1 MIQTLK
7 GRIGSRAES
16 LLLLSVTAC
25 VLEGVLRKWIFRDSA
40 GPIKYVCYFAK
51 DFVFAAILL
60 CVARAVAYRRLKTIL
75 LIGLPLILIGALLS
89 SVQGLNFVGGLLSL
103 RALIALPV
111 IAYFAIPRLAG
122 IKIDNVAFLIGG
134 LTILNAVLGI
144 KQYSSPV
151 DSAINYYATD
161 SGIGAVAFEEN
172 VRAAGTFSYITGYSN
187 FATVGAWAGVSLLCL
202 ARGRLRYIVCG
213 WAFYV
218 ASLICALVSISRGT
232 VLIVLTMLAMFAVSG
247 KDALGNLFK
256 GLAAAAVLLAAG
268 YALNLNPLFVRL
280 SDTVMERHEMA
291 DDSVEGRTIAP
302 FFEAGL
308 ATQLS
313 PLGSGFGTEQVAGV
327 YAETG
332 VMSFARFES
341 QFARLVVETGLTGL
355 IGFLITAVGTI
366 YILFRARRS
375 LSDEGSRRILV
386 LSAFLVASF
395 FFTNIA
401 FNHFA
406 SYFAWM
412 IVAVTLASVS
422 QPQRSSSHM
431 APVNPSR
438 MAALPG
444 ARA

>member
-1 MIQTLK
+1 MIQSFK
-7 GRIGSRAES
+7 GRITSRAEQ
-16 LLLLSVTAC
+16 LLLLSVAAC

-40 GPIKYVCYFAK
+40 GPIKYACYFAK
-51 DFVFAAILL
+51 DFIFAAILF
-60 CVARAVAYRRLKTIL
+60 CRPHVALNKSLRTVL
-75 LIGLPLILIGALLS
+75 LLGLPPILIGALLS

-122 IKIDNVAFLIGG
+122 IKINNVAFLIGG
-134 LTILNAVLGI
+134 LTILNAFLGI

-172 VRAAGTFSYITGYSN
+172 VRAAGTFSYITGYAN

-232 VLIVLTMLAMFAVSG
+232 VLIVLAMLAVFAVSG

-256 GLAAAAVLLAAG
+256 GLAAAVVLFAAG
-268 YALNLNPLFVRL
+268 YALNLNPLFVQL
-280 SDTVMERHEMA
+280 SDTVIERHEMA

-355 IGFLITAVGTI
+355 IGFLITAIGTI
-366 YILFRARRS
+366 YILFRARRNV
-375 LSDEGSRRILV
+375 SDEGLRRVFV
-386 LSAFLVASF
+386 LTAFLVGSF
-395 FFTNIA
+395 FFTNVA

-406 SYFAWM
+406 SFFAWTT
-412 IVAVTLASVS
+412 VTIALATIGAEI
-422 QPQRSSSHM
+422 QQNARPIHRIPSSLVRHSTET
-431 APVNPSR
+431 
-438 MAALPG
+438 
-444 ARA
+444 